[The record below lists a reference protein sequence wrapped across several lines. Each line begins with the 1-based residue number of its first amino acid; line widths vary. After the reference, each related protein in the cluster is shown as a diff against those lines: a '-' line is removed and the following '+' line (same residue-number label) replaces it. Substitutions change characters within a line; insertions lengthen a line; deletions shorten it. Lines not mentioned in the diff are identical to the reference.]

1 MFVNLSPP
9 LNSILARD
17 RGRTFTDWER
27 RRTIG
32 MIEQGYNSC
41 SWTDAR
47 VDTSGS
53 RESSVDALT
62 ALLSVR
68 SKKAFRSR
76 P

>member
-1 MFVNLSPP
+1 MFVNLASP
-9 LNSILARD
+9 LNSVLAPRS
-17 RGRTFTDWER
+17 GAHLHCER